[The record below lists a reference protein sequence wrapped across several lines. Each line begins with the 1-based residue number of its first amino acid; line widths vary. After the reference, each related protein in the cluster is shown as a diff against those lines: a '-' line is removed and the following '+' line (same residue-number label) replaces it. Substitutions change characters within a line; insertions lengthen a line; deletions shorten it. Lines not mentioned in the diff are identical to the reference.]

1 MNKFYLLLVSL
12 FFVVP
17 SSAQPLTPTELQQLA
32 YDKTL
37 AFIPEYLDFISLPC
51 DAHYPDQLEP
61 NIQWLE
67 QAFTARGFTTER
79 LQTKGIPILLV
90 ERLVKDADKTLL
102 LYMHVDGQPVDS
114 SKWDQP
120 NPYQPVLK
128 TAKSG
133 GAWERLDIDLLRGKI
148 DPEWRVFARA
158 AADDKGPI
166 SMFLA
171 AWDAAQDQGIQPNYS
186 LKLFLDPE
194 EEIGSPNLLQ
204 ALEDHRDKLSADGLV
219 IMDGPMHASNQPTLT
234 FGARGIARITLTV
247 HGPKGPQ
254 HSGHFGNY
262 IPNPAVR
269 MAQLLAS
276 MKDEGGRV
284 TIPGFYDGI
293 TLDGETR
300 ELLNAVPSDE
310 ASLKKRLGIASVD
323 QVGNSLQEAIQYPSL
338 NVRGLGAAWIG
349 KETRTII
356 PASATAEIDMRLVVE
371 SDPERLIRLIRQHI
385 SEQGYYLLEGEPSLE
400 ERLSHPKLCTFSH
413 KISYRAFRTPLDGEL
428 GTWLQKGLVD
438 SFGKAPIS
446 LRTMGGSVPISPMIQ
461 YLEIPAVI
469 LPLVNSDNNQ
479 HSPNENLRM
488 GNFLT
493 GVQTLVGLLQT
504 PFGK

>member
-1 MNKFYLLLVSL
+1 MNKFYLLTLSI
-12 FFVVP
+12 FFTTF
-17 SSAQPLTPTELQQLA
+17 SSAQVLSPSELQELA
-32 YDKTL
+32 YEKTL
-37 AFIPEYLDFISLPC
+37 AFIPEYLEFISLPC
-51 DAHYPDQLEP
+51 DAHYPELLEP

-67 QAFTARGFTTER
+67 HAFTKRGFRTKRLPTE
-79 LQTKGIPILLV
+79 GIPILLA
-90 ERLVKDADKTLL
+90 ERLAKGADKTLL

-120 NPYQPVLK
+120 NPYQPTLKMSENGDSWKVLD
-128 TAKSG
+128 SQ
-133 GAWERLDIDLLRGKI
+133 LLLEKI
-148 DPEWRVFARA
+148 DPEWRVFGRA

-166 SMFLA
+166 SMFLT
-171 AWDAAQDQGIQPNYS
+171 AWDAALDQGIQPNYS
-186 LKLFLDPE
+186 LKIFLDPE

-204 ALEDHRDKLSADGLV
+204 ALEDHRDLLDADGLI

-247 HGPKGPQ
+247 HGPQGPQ

-262 IPNPAVR
+262 VPNPAVR
-269 MAQLLAS
+269 LAQLIAS

-284 TIPGFYDGI
+284 TIPGFYEGI
-293 TLDGETR
+293 HLDEETLK
-300 ELLNAVPSDE
+300 LLNSVPSDE
-310 ASLKKRLGIASVD
+310 EALKKRLGIASVD
-323 QVGNSLQEAIQYPSL
+323 RVGNSLQEAIQYPSL

-356 PASATAEIDMRLVVE
+356 PKSATAEIDMRLVLE
-371 SDPERLIRLIRQHI
+371 SDPERLIRLVGEHI
-385 SEQGYYLLEGEPSLE
+385 EAQGYYVVEGEPTLT
-400 ERLSHPKLCTFSH
+400 ERLSHPKLCTFTH
-413 KISYRAFRTPLDGEL
+413 KISYQAFRTPLDGEL
-428 GTWLQKGLVD
+428 GKWLNKSLTH
-438 SFGKAPIS
+438 SFGKAPIT

-461 YLEIPAVI
+461 HLDIPAVV

-493 GVQTLVGLLQT
+493 GVQTLVGLFQS
-504 PFGK
+504 PFDK